1 MSAVVSQIEL
11 RGCITIGVKMM
22 YKAHYLEKDVV
33 PIVEKRRF
41 HSLMSTLQARVK
53 SRFFFSPFCMGFN

>member
-1 MSAVVSQIEL
+1 MSAVVFQIEL

-22 YKAHYLEKDVV
+22 YKAHYLEMDVVV

-41 HSLMSTLQARVK
+41 HSVMPTLQARVK
-53 SRFFFSPFCMGFN
+53 SSFFSPFCMGFN